1 MSLITFALDGLLGV
15 LLISAL
21 VLGWRLDRRLKA
33 LRDSHAGFAQA
44 VADLD
49 RAAQRAEQGL
59 ADLRSA
65 TDEAAEVLAARID
78 KAKTLSMKL
87 DGQTSRLE
95 EAAANPMLRE
105 ADAPAPRTSAP
116 RPRAYGEPRPAVA
129 PIAAPSPARSRARID
144 DDLFDEPPAPRLR
157 SILGGR

>member
-1 MSLITFALDGLLGV
+1 MSLITFALDGILGL

-21 VLGWRLDRRLKA
+21 FLGWRLDRRLKA

-59 ADLRSA
+59 ADLRMA

-87 DGQTSRLE
+87 DGQTNRLE

-105 ADAPAPRTSAP
+105 ARDVSAPAA
-116 RPRAYGEPRPAVA
+116 RPRAYADARPVA
-129 PIAAPSPARSRARID
+129 AAPAPSPARSRARID
-144 DDLFDEPPAPRLR
+144 DDLFDEPAAPRLR

>member
-1 MSLITFALDGLLGV
+1 MSLITFALDGILGL

-21 VLGWRLDRRLKA
+21 FLGWRLDRRLKA

-59 ADLRSA
+59 ADLRMA

-95 EAAANPMLRE
+95 EAAANPILRE
-105 ADAPAPRTSAP
+105 PRETSAAAA
-116 RPRAYGEPRPAVA
+116 RPRAYAEARPVA
-129 PIAAPSPARSRARID
+129 PMPAPSPARSRARID
-144 DDLFDEPPAPRLR
+144 DDLFDEPAQPRLR

>member
-1 MSLITFALDGLLGV
+1 MSLITFALDGILGL

-21 VLGWRLDRRLKA
+21 FLGWRLDRRLKA

-44 VADLD
+44 VADLY

-59 ADLRSA
+59 ADLRMA

-87 DGQTSRLE
+87 DGQTNRLE
-95 EAAANPMLRE
+95 EAAANPILRE
-105 ADAPAPRTSAP
+105 TRATAAPAA
-116 RPRAYGEPRPAVA
+116 RPRAYAEARPVA
-129 PIAAPSPARSRARID
+129 QIPAQSPDRSRARID
-144 DDLFDEPPAPRLR
+144 DDLFDEPAAPRLR